1 MLELMNWNG
10 VEVIDSRVVAEAVGK
25 DHHKLMRDIRTH
37 IQHLAESNFGLS
49 ENNPSQSQNSGLSKI
64 GSSEFFI
71 NLVGGV
77 GNE

>member
-10 VEVIDSRVVAEAVGK
+10 IEVIDSRVVAEAVGK
-25 DHHKLMRDIRTH
+25 EHKKLLRDIRVY
-37 IQHLAESNFGLS
+37 IEHLNQAKFGPV

-71 NLVGGV
+71 ESVGGAE
-77 GNE
+77 NE

>member
-10 VEVIDSRVVAEAVGK
+10 IDVIDSRVVAEAVGK
-25 DHHKLMRDIRTH
+25 EHHKLMRDIRTYIH
-37 IQHLAESNFGLS
+37 HLAESNFGLS
-49 ENNPSQSQNSGLSKI
+49 ENSPSQSQNLGLSKI

-71 NLVGGV
+71 ETIGGT